1 MVIFLKLLKWLGI
14 LVLILL
20 ALALLLLLIVLF
32 VPFRYKAAAKVD
44 DPESHSEFPLEVF
57 RDRSNVIA
65 EITWLFGIIKL
76 LVSYPHGELI
86 SVKVFGKDLKIMD
99 RLKKKEPEEKE
110 EEKEEE
116 QEEEE
121 EEESSLC
128 DKAEKAIDRIERLFD
143 AIDYLYRVLTG
154 TCGRKAFDKIQK
166 CLSGIIL
173 DVLPTRWSF
182 DGTVGLSDP
191 CMNGRMTGACAVLMP
206 VCDDHLSIETQW
218 EDYRFDLKAEM
229 EGKLRLAVPVK
240 EAISLVLDKNC
251 RKLFKKVMKARAKFS
266 SKPPEEEL
274 QAA

>member
-32 VPFRYKAAAKVD
+32 VPFRYKAAAEVD

-110 EEKEEE
+110 ADMQEKGW
-116 QEEEE
+116 
-121 EEESSLC
+121 
-128 DKAEKAIDRIERLFD
+128 DM
-143 AIDYLYRVLTG
+143 
-154 TCGRKAFDKIQK
+154 
-166 CLSGIIL
+166 
-173 DVLPTRWSF
+173 
-182 DGTVGLSDP
+182 DGT
-191 CMNGRMTGACAVLMP
+191 
-206 VCDDHLSIETQW
+206 
-218 EDYRFDLKAEM
+218 
-229 EGKLRLAVPVK
+229 EGV
-240 EAISLVLDKNC
+240 
-251 RKLFKKVMKARAKFS
+251 
-266 SKPPEEEL
+266 
-274 QAA
+274 